1 MYLPFRFA
9 YTVIEILS
17 LSSYIFLTGIDF
29 GEERIWHNYVEPIMK
44 LLITPNPNT
53 YWLDGLYRHIRF
65 VRIIGHVGRA
75 AKKKVRVKDEWGGV
89 DHNLAPHNLSSIL
102 Y

>member
-1 MYLPFRFA
+1 
-9 YTVIEILS
+9 
-17 LSSYIFLTGIDF
+17 
-29 GEERIWHNYVEPIMK
+29 MK

-75 AKKKVRVKDEWGGV
+75 AKKKVRVKDE
-89 DHNLAPHNLSSIL
+89 
-102 Y
+102 